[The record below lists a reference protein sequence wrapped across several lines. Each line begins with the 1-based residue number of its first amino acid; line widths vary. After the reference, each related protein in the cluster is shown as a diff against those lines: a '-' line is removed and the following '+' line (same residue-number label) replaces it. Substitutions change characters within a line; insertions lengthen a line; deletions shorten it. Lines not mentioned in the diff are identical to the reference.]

1 MKKVILAVAALAL
14 TAPTFATSV
23 ADKDETA
30 VVANDRKEVALSDL
44 PRSVQATL
52 SSDALKEFKAEKAVL
67 VTGKAEGDVD
77 VYEISGK
84 QGDAQ
89 KTVKINANGEIV
101 Q

>member
-14 TAPTFATSV
+14 TAPTFATLV
-23 ADKDETA
+23 ADKEETA
-30 VVANDRKEVALSDL
+30 VVANDRKEVAISDL
-44 PRSVQATL
+44 PRAVQTTL
-52 SSDALKEFKAEKAVL
+52 ASDAFKEFKAEKAV
-67 VTGKAEGDVD
+67 VVSGAEGDVA
-77 VYEISGK
+77 VYEITGK